1 MLIPTVFLHIGY
13 LQTFYIISF
22 GIALRL
28 LAQLL
33 FLGTTYKGTDSL
45 LNFTYTGSKL
55 LGI

>member
-1 MLIPTVFLHIGY
+1 MLFHIVFLHIGY
-13 LQTFYIISF
+13 LKTCSIISF
-22 GIALRL
+22 GIALKL

-55 LGI
+55 LSI